1 MPSQAEMTPYMII
14 LIVFAK
20 VKPGCREELLETGR
34 VLFNELSKEPTF
46 LEAWL
51 HATED
56 DPDLIVVYERWNE
69 TKESFVRDLLPKPF
83 YKPYLAVLERIGL
96 SRKIHWLEERYAWR
110 SDNARAAECAQ

>member
-1 MPSQAEMTPYMII
+1 MIT

-46 LEAWL
+46 LDAWL
-51 HATED
+51 HTTED

-110 SDNARAAECAQ
+110 SDNARTIE